1 VTAILLV
8 GNRLA
13 GTGHPAG
20 LLERLAAE
28 LGAELR
34 TVEDHPA
41 ARLATRQWLG
51 DHAAP
56 PTAGLLYTTDAAD
69 EH

>member
-20 LLERLAAE
+20 LLKRLAAE

-41 ARLATRQWLG
+41 ARLATRQWG
-51 DHAAP
+51 AEPTP
-56 PTAGLLYTTDAAD
+56 PPHG
-69 EH
+69 HKKK